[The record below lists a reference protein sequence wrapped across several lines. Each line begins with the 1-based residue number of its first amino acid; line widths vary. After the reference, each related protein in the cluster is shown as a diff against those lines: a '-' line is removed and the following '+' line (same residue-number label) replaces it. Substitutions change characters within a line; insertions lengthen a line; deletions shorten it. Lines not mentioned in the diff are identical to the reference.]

1 MTNLSNSIKVLLVED
16 NERLRE
22 ELVNLLCQEGLVADG
37 VGDGAELNERLKVDQ
52 PHVLILDLNLPFE
65 DGISIATRVRVA
77 FPEIRIVMLTG
88 RVNGVDR
95 AQGYEAGADIYL
107 TKPTRPVELLAV
119 IRNLHRRYKGDAGEE
134 ARWSLDSSKFMM
146 MSSHGQTIKLTEAEV
161 SLLYAMAISGRHLD
175 HLELMSLFNQ
185 DLSDE
190 KSCKSR
196 LEVLISRLRSK
207 LRTQGS
213 GPLDIQVLR
222 GRGYRLTFALACLGV
237 APPELVRSADR
248 DDD

>member
-22 ELVNLLCQEGLVADG
+22 ELVNLLCQEGLAADG

-146 MSSHGQTIKLTEAEV
+146 VSSHGQTIKLTEAEV

-175 HLELMSLFNQ
+175 HLELMSLFTSMAKQ
-185 DLSDE
+185 WPSM
-190 KSCKSR
+190 
-196 LEVLISRLRSK
+196 
-207 LRTQGS
+207 
-213 GPLDIQVLR
+213 PLDIQVLR